1 MYEIIVDGFTVGIME
16 LSREEIIALSSDP
29 DIRVK
34 KVSNN

>member
-16 LSREEIIALSSDP
+16 LTTADVIALASDP
-29 DIRVK
+29 DIRIK